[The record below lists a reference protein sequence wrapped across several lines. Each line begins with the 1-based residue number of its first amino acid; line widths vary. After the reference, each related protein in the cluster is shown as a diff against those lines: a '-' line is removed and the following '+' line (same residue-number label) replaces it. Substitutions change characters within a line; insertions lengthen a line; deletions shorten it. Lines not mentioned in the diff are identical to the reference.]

1 MGSNSR
7 LIHAAKSSGI
17 DRYIIQQQ
25 LGRGIWKPSS
35 FVVQQLPRNDIES
48 ASKSTSIAT
57 VKKNAADLIESL
69 LGLIYLKVGFQAAY
83 EIANEMGITLSSEEE
98 SSSIED
104 RTKDENKNLTTFCQR
119 FLNGYNFR
127 QYDLL
132 EEALTHPTCTHEQ
145 VPCYQRLEWVGDGEF
160 KFTLLM

>member
-1 MGSNSR
+1 MGSNAR
-7 LIHAAKSSGI
+7 LMHVAKSLGI
-17 DRYIIQQQ
+17 DRYIMQQQ

-35 FVVQQLPRNDIES
+35 FVVQQLPRNDI
-48 ASKSTSIAT
+48 SKSTSIST

-69 LGLIYLKVGFQAAY
+69 LGLIYLKVDFKAAY

-98 SSSIED
+98 RNSIED
-104 RTKDENKNLTTFCQR
+104 RTKDENKNLTTFCRR
-119 FLNGYNFR
+119 FLNGYNFK

-145 VPCYQRLEWVGDGEF
+145 VPCYQRLEWVGDGES
-160 KFTLLM
+160 T